1 MRKVETLENLPELV
15 DRNQMN
21 RSECKPSYSELL
33 KPSWGTNTF
42 FENSTQQASTANM
55 SRSVS
60 GMHLI
65 PPKP

>member
-1 MRKVETLENLPELV
+1 MRKVETHENLPELV

-33 KPSWGTNTF
+33 KPSWATNTF
-42 FENSTQQASTANM
+42 FENTTQQVSSTNM

-60 GMHLI
+60 GMHSI
-65 PPKP
+65 AKP